1 MAAMNG
7 QPVVLN
13 VPLREFLAEVGSISL
28 ALDRAFERA
37 GPSLGKQWR
46 VMQAFRRAGLGGE
59 LLDALASPDLETRLA
74 AARLCGAL
82 RLGEAVPWLAD
93 LLGDPS
99 PEVQNAAMRALGATG
114 GGRAVE
120 ALISAADQLPCSRV
134 AIELSRA
141 ASDADIEALLRRPAP
156 VLTTVVVVLA
166 CGLRGD
172 TLRVPRL
179 TAMAQNRRRDTE
191 LRVAACRA
199 LSMIREPSSAEAL
212 RGLATDPD
220 SSVRAAAAQ
229 ARTRINY
236 AARHRRG

>member
-1 MAAMNG
+1 MDG
-7 QPVVLN
+7 QNVVLN
-13 VPLREFLAEVGSISL
+13 VPISEFLAEVGSISL
-28 ALDRAFERA
+28 ALSRAFERA

-46 VMQAFRRAGLGGE
+46 VTQAFRRAGFGGE
-59 LLDALASPDLETRLA
+59 LLDSLASPDPKRKIA

-82 RLGEAVPWLAD
+82 RFGEAVPWLAD

-120 ALISAADQLPCSRV
+120 ALMDAADRLPCSRL

-141 ASDADIEALLRRPAP
+141 ASDMDMEALLRRPGS
-156 VLTTVVVVLA
+156 VRTTAAVITA

-179 TAMAQNRRRDTE
+179 TAMAQDRRIDSR
-191 LRVAACRA
+191 LRVAACRS
-199 LSMIREPSSAEAL
+199 LSMIRDPATAEVM

-220 SSVRAAAAQ
+220 AAVRVAAGK
-229 ARTRINY
+229 ARMRINF
-236 AARHRRG
+236 ARHRQR